1 MPARNGETPAN
12 TAALP
17 PQLSSVLGDAAA
29 TVCEFTELMPGVP
42 WTTQL
47 MEELSNNINDARCF
61 SVALT
66 HVPGFAKV
74 VARLDLIETKKK
86 KEKTCAVE
94 ARVFCYKVLH
104 PPEAPYIAKF
114 QTFPH
119 TPQGMKEAFEFLR
132 EAVNYVSRRGFCE
145 SCLHLERHT
154 KRIRL
159 QGSDVCGECLL
170 KRALSG
176 V

>member
-1 MPARNGETPAN
+1 MSEPS
-12 TAALP
+12 ALH
-17 PQLSSVLGDAAA
+17 PQLSGMLGDVAA
-29 TVCEFTELMPGVP
+29 TVCEFTELMPA
-42 WTTQL
+42 QL
-47 MEELSNNINDARCF
+47 MEELCNDIKESEF

-74 VARLDLIETKKK
+74 VARLDLTEKK
-86 KEKTCAVE
+86 KEKTCAME
-94 ARVFCYKVLH
+94 ASILCYGQ
-104 PPEAPYIAKF
+104 PPETPYIAKF